1 MPLRPKP
8 VCSPPFPRLTARRP
22 DTSEAPASDWRSC
35 NNSCSSWGGIGI
47 TSAPGQGST
56 FWFTVQLG
64 CATPRDNPL
73 PTHNRFLSVLRVLVV
88 DDNATNRF
96 ILNSQ
101 LTSWGAESVDVD
113 TGAAALVLLTQAASE
128 RTPSVWP
135 FSTFTCL
142 KWMASCSP
150 KPLSP
155 IRSSA
160 ASP

>member
-1 MPLRPKP
+1 MG
-8 VCSPPFPRLTARRP
+8 
-22 DTSEAPASDWRSC
+22 
-35 NNSCSSWGGIGI
+35 GGIGI
-47 TSAPGQGST
+47 TSTPGQGST

-142 KWMASCSP
+142 TWMASCSP